1 MKQQAIINAL
11 KDRLSDIEV
20 IAGYNTDLGANA
32 TIKDWSALNIG
43 TEDMPFVNI
52 RDVKDEQSIEVIG
65 RNKHNLTIDIDV
77 LVYGDN
83 SNVYIREA
91 YNDIMRAIGKD
102 ASLGG
107 LVERIYPVSCSIMAH
122 QSIEKVMIIQ
132 VEISVIYST
141 DYWDT

>member
-1 MKQQAIINAL
+1 MKQQAIIDVL
-11 KDRLSDIEV
+11 KERLSDIEV

-107 LVERIYPVSCSIMAH
+107 LVDRIYPVSCSIMAH